1 MKIEKYESINN
12 GQYKIY
18 LSDGTI
24 LKINSDVIINNN
36 LLILVNSP
44 KV

>member
-1 MKIEKYESINN
+1 MKIEKYESITN

-36 LLILVNSP
+36 LL
-44 KV
+44 